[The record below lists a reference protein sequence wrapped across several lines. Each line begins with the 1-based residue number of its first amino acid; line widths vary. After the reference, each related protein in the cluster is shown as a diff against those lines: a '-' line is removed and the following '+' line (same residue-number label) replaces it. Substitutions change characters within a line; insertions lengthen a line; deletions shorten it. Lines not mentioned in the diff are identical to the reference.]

1 MLKILPVFFLF
12 FLCLSSE
19 SNAQEEKL
27 DSISANLYNY
37 GLAHNNSKLFI
48 HFDKN
53 VYANNDRVWFTGY
66 LLNTVTDLAQYNTL
80 YLSLINNQD
89 STVVLQ
95 QKFLI
100 TDGFSFGGFTLPDSL
115 ISSDYSFVANTNIKI
130 NGKPDGEFIQ
140 PITIKSTTVNPLI
153 ANLSIFR
160 DYNSETKNGTALLKA
175 ISSDNRF
182 VPNADIKYTIGR
194 NDQILQKGSAKS
206 SVIGELMIDYPADK
220 INSENN
226 LLSVFIKKG
235 NQTRYI
241 KMDLPVQKSKK
252 YKVDFYPEGGDLV
265 DGLWCKVGFE
275 IKDEEGSAIK
285 ARAVLY
291 ENKTAKD
298 TLETNSSGLG
308 SFLIKPIL
316 NHHYSVKLLQEDKE
330 EVVYNL
336 PASLANGMVVRVIN
350 AVVGNEL
357 VVKLESTNN
366 AKVHVLLH
374 NFSEIYSQTLL
385 DLTAKNIQSVRF
397 KLDSIPLGLQTITI
411 LDNAFKPVAERIFF
425 AHYDQINRM
434 EIKTD
439 QEEYNVREKIDLKLK
454 IMGKENETVSGIV
467 SVACVQ
473 ANRFALKNQLN
484 IIDYSY
490 LQYNLGM
497 LPSTAQH
504 IKYLDKDYLEAVL
517 LIKGWRKYVWPK
529 ENQSIGSLNIAI
541 SNYDI
546 SGSIFKNKKPLNTPM
561 ELNVFSNKNILTLNT
576 DSTGQFNVPFSH
588 ILTADSRKAWLNLVD
603 KNYQLYNVKIN
614 EPLDEIKKY
623 VVSQTYYPVI
633 NKMGVLNNNGSDNIN
648 IQSGITLKEVVV
660 AVKRNQERIDFER
673 NGYANKCGDYVC
685 RYNIFNCENH
695 PHDSGNTEPVKGKTY
710 ARGSGLGTIFYTGCS
725 VQQIPPNI
733 TLLKAINLPK
743 EFYIADVTNKNEPI
757 NFPTVYWNY
766 QFAIGNKET
775 PLSFNTGDLTG
786 KFKIII
792 QGITENGVVYGEK
805 EIVVKN
811 P

>member
-1 MLKILPVFFLF
+1 MLKIVPVFFLF

-115 ISSDYSFVANTNIKI
+115 LSSDYSFVANTNIKI

-153 ANLSIFR
+153 ANLSIFK

-252 YKVDFYPEGGDLV
+252 YKVDFYPEGGNLV

-298 TLETNSSGLG
+298 TLETNSTGLG

-350 AVVGNEL
+350 AVVENEL

-454 IMGKENETVSGIV
+454 IMGKGNETVSGIV

-561 ELNVFSNKNILTLNT
+561 ELNVIADKNIFALKT
-576 DSTGQFNVPFSH
+576 DSIGKFIINYSNLLSSEST
-588 ILTADSRKAWLNLVD
+588 KAWLNLGN
-603 KNYQLYNVKIN
+603 KNYLEYQVKIN
-614 EPLDEIKKY
+614 DPQEEIKEYIISK
-623 VVSQTYYPVI
+623 TYIPYTSKSV
-633 NKMGVLNNNGSDNIN
+633 VLNEINQNIK
-648 IQSGITLKEVVV
+648 ISGINLKEVIIT
-660 AVKRNQERIDFER
+660 ANNNSMLKT
-673 NGYANKCGDYVC
+673 NKCGDYVC
-685 RYNIFNCENH
+685 RFNILNCENH
-695 PHDSGNTEPVKGKTY
+695 RGSIDNTVPVKGQMYVTGLRKFIYQGCVEKT
-710 ARGSGLGTIFYTGCS
+710 AL
-725 VQQIPPNI
+725 PNVV
-733 TLLKAINLPK
+733 LVDAINLPK